1 MKTESL
7 KSNADIDIS
16 AGNSKQSDPGLDP
29 LKFDISVR
37 DVKRRSGAKP
47 DGVAQGN
54 LGSSGHHA
62 EREERRHELVILS
75 KDAGIQEQLKRLFE
89 TADYA
94 VLAFEHAAEA
104 IEAVR
109 SGADLLLLDTTANG
123 TAIPEILASMRN
135 ISVAERVPVMFLV
148 GKKAAERAAALDLGA
163 DDVISPSW
171 DSGELLARVRVQLLK
186 QRAEQRLRERVRV
199 AEEGQEMA
207 HTAFEALAVT
217 EKMTSDAYSLAR
229 QLKFGIA
236 AVFAAVIVMIGAY
249 FLFVRSARHQTKNL
263 DAAIAQLAGNAPRR
277 NDLVNMARE
286 LHEKQSAATV
296 AAQIAELQKQAND
309 LKSGIAVAEKDST
322 EIAILQ
328 KQLANTNAR
337 LKRIVANTDAAE
349 HVIGNDER
357 SVCLLHV
364 SVGFRETASGR
375 WLRYTGLDA
384 QGEPMRDSDGLPSVT
399 VEGNGPEVQSDILGT
414 GFLAG
419 PEGRVVTNR
428 HVAEPSW
435 DELGSRRIE
444 GFQSEVFA
452 IQAYFPGDPRVFHA
466 QVLDISK
473 DTDLATIRV
482 DLQDL
487 RPPVLA
493 IDSTKGTVVPG
504 ESVIL
509 MGYATGLN
517 AILARADEASVQ
529 KIADA
534 SGGDV
539 SRVLDEL
546 ARRNLIRPLVTQ
558 GHIEDVLP
566 DKILFDAQ
574 TTSGG
579 SGGPLFDQEGKVIGV
594 SYAVLRGFAGPS
606 FGIPIRFSQSL
617 LSSSRP

>member
-1 MKTESL
+1 MKTECV
-7 KSNADIDIS
+7 KANAEVEIS
-16 AGNSKQSDPGLDP
+16 AENSKRSDSGLAP
-29 LKFDISVR
+29 LKFDIAVH
-37 DVKRRSGAKP
+37 DAERRGGAKA
-47 DGVAQGN
+47 DGITQGE
-54 LGSSGHHA
+54 LGSSGHNGGRD
-62 EREERRHELVILS
+62 EPRQKLVILS
-75 KDAGIQEQLKRLFE
+75 KDAGIREHLKRLFE

-94 VLAFEHAAEA
+94 ALAFDHAAEA
-104 IEAVR
+104 IEGVR

-135 ISVAERVPVMFLV
+135 VSAAERVPIIFLV
-148 GKKAAERAAALDLGA
+148 GEQATERAAALDFGA

-171 DSGELLARVRVQLLK
+171 DSGELLARVRAQLLK
-186 QRAEQRLRERVRV
+186 QLAERRLRERVRI
-199 AEEGQEMA
+199 AEEGQEIA
-207 HTAFEALAVT
+207 HTAFEALAIT

-229 QLKFGIA
+229 QLKFGVA
-236 AVFAAVIVMIGAY
+236 AVFTAVIVMIGAY
-249 FLFVRSARHQTKNL
+249 VLLVRSARHQTKNL

-277 NDLVNMARE
+277 HDLANRARE
-286 LHEKQSAATV
+286 LHQKPGAAPV
-296 AAQIAELQKQAND
+296 AAQITELQKQANG
-309 LKSGIAVAEKDST
+309 LKSRIAVAEKDST

-337 LKRIVANTDAAE
+337 LKRIEGNADAAE
-349 HVIGNDER
+349 HVIASDER
-357 SVCLLHV
+357 SVALLHV
-364 SVGFRETASGR
+364 SVGFRETASGH

-384 QGEPMRDSDGLPSVT
+384 QGEPTRDSDGLPSVT

-414 GFLAG
+414 GFLVG

-428 HVAEPSW
+428 HVAEPFW
-435 DELGSRRIE
+435 DEVGSVSLV
-444 GFQSEVFA
+444 GFQPEVFA
-452 IQAYFPGDPRVFHA
+452 IRAYFPGDSRAFHA
-466 QVLDISK
+466 QVQDISK

-493 IDSTKGTVVPG
+493 IDSRNGAAVAG

-509 MGYATGLN
+509 MGYATGLD

-594 SYAVLRGFAGPS
+594 TYAVLRGFAGPS

>member
-1 MKTESL
+1 MKSESV

-16 AGNSKQSDPGLDP
+16 AGNSKKSDPGPDP

-47 DGVAQGN
+47 DGVEQGN
-54 LGSSGHHA
+54 LGSSGHNA
-62 EREERRHELVILS
+62 ERQERRHQLVILS
-75 KDAGIQEQLKRLFE
+75 KDPGIQKQLKRLFE
-89 TADYA
+89 TADYP

-109 SGADLLLLDTTANG
+109 SGADLLLLDTTPKG
-123 TAIPEILASMRN
+123 TAISEFLAGVRN
-135 ISVAERVPVMFLV
+135 ISAAERVPAMFLV
-148 GKKAAERAAALDLGA
+148 GEKAAEHAALDLGA
-163 DDVISPSW
+163 RDVISPSW
-171 DSGELLARVRVQLLK
+171 DSGELLARVRMQFSK
-186 QRAEQRLRERVRV
+186 QQAEQRLRERVR
-199 AEEGQEMA
+199 
-207 HTAFEALAVT
+207 FRIAV
-217 EKMTSDAYSLAR
+217 
-229 QLKFGIA
+229 
-236 AVFAAVIVMIGAY
+236 VFAAVIMIMGAY
-249 FLFVRSARHQTKNL
+249 VFFMRSARNQTKSL
-263 DAAIAQLAGNAPRR
+263 DAAIVQLAGNAPRR
-277 NDLVNMARE
+277 NDLVIIARE
-286 LHEKQSAATV
+286 LHEKQNATPLT
-296 AAQIAELQKQAND
+296 AQIAELQKQAKD
-309 LKSGIAVAEKDST
+309 LKSGIAVAEMDST

-328 KQLANTNAR
+328 KQLANTDAR
-337 LKRIVANTDAAE
+337 LKRIVDNADAPE

-364 SVGFRETASGR
+364 TVGFRETKSGR
-375 WLRYTGLDA
+375 WLRYAGFDP
-384 QGEPMRDSDGLPSVT
+384 QGDPIRDSDGFPSLT
-399 VEGNGPEVQSDILGT
+399 VEGNGPKVHTDLLGT

-428 HVAEPSW
+428 HVAEPWW
-435 DELGSRRIE
+435 DELGSRRID
-444 GFQSEVFA
+444 GSQPEVSA
-452 IQAYFPGDPRVFHA
+452 IQAYFPGDPRVFEA
-466 QVLDISK
+466 KVLDISK

-493 IDSTKGTVVPG
+493 IDSARGKVVPG

-509 MGYATGLN
+509 MGYATGLD
-517 AILARADEASVQ
+517 AILARADEASLQ
-529 KIADA
+529 EIADT

-558 GHIEDVLP
+558 GHLEDVLP

-594 SYAVLRGFAGPS
+594 AYAVLRGFAGPS
-606 FGIPIRFSQSL
+606 FGIPIRFSQAL